1 MGANEV
7 RTTIQVWS
15 IRAKV
20 TLLLLASV
28 LGLSLVGI
36 AVSSTWGKAT
46 AASSAGAL
54 FPGGG
59 EGLQYVLLPEL
70 GLAFLGTALWCLV
83 WLELPREF

>member
-20 TLLLLASV
+20 ALLLLASF

-36 AVSSTWGKAT
+36 AVGSTWGKARSV
-46 AASSAGAL
+46 SSASAL
-54 FPGGG
+54 VPGGS
-59 EGLQYVLLPEL
+59 EGLQYVLLPEF
-70 GLAFLGTALWCLV
+70 GLAFLGAALWCLV
-83 WLELPREF
+83 WIEIPRKF

>member
-7 RTTIQVWS
+7 STTIQVWS
-15 IRAKV
+15 VRAKV
-20 TLLLLASV
+20 TLLLLASF

-36 AVSSTWGKAT
+36 AVSSTWGKAK
-46 AASSAGAL
+46 AAESIAAL